1 MEILKIHN
9 NPERAEWAALTER
22 FTREEEE
29 ITRQV
34 TEILA
39 DVKSGGD
46 RSLREVTRRVEGRD
60 PRTFEI
66 PADVRAAAAALI
78 PAALKEALATAPS
91 CRPRST
97 SRRCRA
103 SGACSAPCRSA
114 AWAFTFRAARR
125 RSSPR
130 C

>member
-46 RSLREVTRRVEGRD
+46 RSLREVTAASRGAIPGRSKFR
-60 PRTFEI
+60 PTC
-66 PADVRAAAAALI
+66 
-78 PAALKEALATAPS
+78 APQ
-91 CRPRST
+91 P
-97 SRRCRA
+97 
-103 SGACSAPCRSA
+103 P
-114 AWAFTFRAARR
+114 
-125 RSSPR
+125 RSSPPR
-130 C
+130 

>member
-78 PAALKEALATAPS
+78 PAALKEALAAAKANIETFQIG
-91 CRPRST
+91 
-97 SRRCRA
+97 RA
-103 SGACSAPCRSA
+103 HV
-114 AWAFTFRAARR
+114 
-125 RSSPR
+125 
-130 C
+130 

>member
-46 RSLREVTRRVEGRD
+46 RSLREVRPFSRLASEEQLKQTVAPHLAMPSAMEK
-60 PRTFEI
+60 PMPWAPPVI
-66 PADVRAAAAALI
+66 RATL
-78 PAALKEALATAPS
+78 
-91 CRPRST
+91 
-97 SRRCRA
+97 
-103 SGACSAPCRSA
+103 PCRLKA
-114 AWAFTFRAARR
+114 E
-125 RSSPR
+125 RSMIFSFSS
-130 C
+130 

>member
-60 PRTFEI
+60 PRTKFR
-66 PADVRAAAAALI
+66 P
-78 PAALKEALATAPS
+78 TCAPQ
-91 CRPRST
+91 P
-97 SRRCRA
+97 
-103 SGACSAPCRSA
+103 P
-114 AWAFTFRAARR
+114 
-125 RSSPR
+125 RSSPPR
-130 C
+130 

>member
-39 DVKSGGD
+39 AIPG
-46 RSLREVTRRVEGRD
+46 RSKFRPTC
-60 PRTFEI
+60 
-66 PADVRAAAAALI
+66 
-78 PAALKEALATAPS
+78 APH
-91 CRPRST
+91 P
-97 SRRCRA
+97 
-103 SGACSAPCRSA
+103 P
-114 AWAFTFRAARR
+114 
-125 RSSPR
+125 RSSPPR
-130 C
+130 

>member
-39 DVKSGGD
+39 ESRGAIPG
-46 RSLREVTRRVEGRD
+46 RSKFRPTC
-60 PRTFEI
+60 
-66 PADVRAAAAALI
+66 
-78 PAALKEALATAPS
+78 APQ
-91 CRPRST
+91 P
-97 SRRCRA
+97 
-103 SGACSAPCRSA
+103 P
-114 AWAFTFRAARR
+114 
-125 RSSPR
+125 RSSPPR
-130 C
+130 

>member
-46 RSLREVTRRVEGRD
+46 RSLREVC
-60 PRTFEI
+60 
-66 PADVRAAAAALI
+66 L
-78 PAALKEALATAPS
+78 LY
-91 CRPRST
+91 T
-97 SRRCRA
+97 S
-103 SGACSAPCRSA
+103 P
-114 AWAFTFRAARR
+114 
-125 RSSPR
+125 SPR
-130 C
+130 D